1 MLSRKEIEEIV
12 EFDRA
17 ARFRKQYD
25 RRRYGTS
32 SKREL
37 SFASRHVVAAD
48 PYGGM
53 GGDEENE
60 RHRGVSV
67 WEKPPMTLEQALGFA
82 ANFGGQKTVEKLRSY
97 WDPRDGERVKDGA
110 PTRKTLR
117 YNYIVPDKPYCGKD
131 AAARNRKECEV
142 TVVHVAVRLNRAFVP
157 VVKDVMRFS
166 VKRDV
171 IEMRDMGYH
180 QLGGWI
186 CYWDRKDYENKA
198 IRAYIEPA
206 GLGEWS
212 KIDYKWR
219 GAATFPWHET
229 VNVEA
234 LKGTRYE
241 WCQYRDGL
249 GIGLCDWLKL
259 YRSEP
264 KVELLAKG
272 GLYDLISPVALK
284 ALKDRRVFD
293 WVKARADS
301 LKKKRFS
308 TRDCLWAARHGKE
321 LKDARRH
328 FELVETLRRSL
339 IYSMVGKRTTTRFD
353 YERIDKLLGKWH
365 VKPEEYGRYLEECSR
380 AGLDL
385 RNEGT
390 LYPPTKGGRKA
401 FVGRIEALEAENEKR
416 EKAERRRRAREDRE
430 RARVEKENEKRWIA
444 ETMKERGPE
453 LEAFQ
458 KSIDRTK
465 TLTGCGYKIV
475 LAKTQEE
482 LLKEG
487 KRMGN
492 CVGCGTYGRGIV
504 AGDRLIVILNARG
517 KDSAEH
523 RFDVEIDR
531 KSWKVR
537 QCYGPH
543 NSKAP
548 DEVRELA
555 MRIAESLKAKAAEM
569 RRRREASKR
578 RAVKAA

>member
-1 MLSRKEIEEIV
+1 MLSKKQIKEIV
-12 EFDRA
+12 AFDRQ
-17 ARFRKQYD
+17 ARGLGQYD
-25 RRRYGTS
+25 GRRYGTS
-32 SKREL
+32 SKRAL
-37 SFASRHVVAAD
+37 AFCSKHVIGAD

-53 GGDEENE
+53 PLCEVFDN
-60 RHRGVSV
+60 R
-67 WEKPPMTLEQALGFA
+67 EQMA
-82 ANFGGQKTVEKLRSY
+82 Y
-97 WDPRDGERVKDGA
+97 WDAADGVRMKDGA

-117 YNYIVPDKPYCGKD
+117 YNYIVRGKWTKD
-131 AAARNRKECEV
+131 FRKREV
-142 TVVHVAVRLNRAFVP
+142 RVFHVAVRLNRSFCP
-157 VVKDVMRFS
+157 VVKVVATYS
-166 VKRDV
+166 PVTNKV
-171 IEMRDMGYH
+171 QVRDMGYH

-186 CYWDRKDYENKA
+186 VYWDRKDYENKA
-198 IRAYIEPA
+198 IRAWICLS
-206 GLGEWS
+206 GLGDWF
-212 KIDYKWR
+212 DHPCKW
-219 GAATFPWHET
+219 GDGLKFPWHET
-229 VNVEA
+229 VNPEA
-234 LKGTRYE
+234 LEGTRYQ

-249 GIGLCDWLKL
+249 GTGLCDWLWL
-259 YRSEP
+259 YREEP
-264 KVELLAKG
+264 HIENLAKM
-272 GLYDLISPVALK
+272 GLYDFITPFATN
-284 ALKDRRVFD
+284 ALKDKRVFRWVLD
-293 WVKARADS
+293 HAGELKKSCSVKAAV
-301 LKKKRFS
+301 
-308 TRDCLWAARHGKE
+308 WAAKHGKE

-328 FELVETLRRSL
+328 FELVEEIKQRWRGG
-339 IYSMVGKRTTTRFD
+339 YSAYYGYGCPAHANLKIRFD
-353 YERIDKLLGKWH
+353 YERIDKLLKKLH
-365 VKPEEYGRYLEECSR
+365 VKIEEYVRYLSECSR

-401 FVGRIEALEAENEKR
+401 FVDRIEALEAENERR
-416 EKAERRRRAREDRE
+416 ERAERRRRAREDRE

-517 KDSAEH
+517 KGSAEH

-578 RAVKAA
+578 RAAKAA